1 MKQFLLVLFSL
12 LIVSSIAF
20 PQSQSRS
27 LNFKNRS
34 LQLDENV
41 VSFDWKQFS
50 AEHLPVKGKRF
61 AIMQF
66 KQTPDEHTRKELS
79 NAGIELLNYVPN
91 NAYTVAVAKEINRA
105 VLQASGI
112 QNVSDFPAKAKL
124 DNRLLTHPFP
134 AYAIKKAGT
143 VDVLVNVSRGIS
155 IHEAITDLTSRKF
168 EVVDTKLT
176 EWKLITL
183 RISQSQ
189 IDVLASVPYLEFI
202 QPLPPADKKLNDE
215 VRSNS
220 RANVLN
226 APIASGG
233 ENLAGKGVVIG
244 VGDDA
249 DITSHVDLKDRV
261 INRAAFFYENHGT
274 QTSGTAAG
282 AGISEALYQGVAPMA
297 TIVSQVFGGIFKYA
311 ASYVADYGM
320 VVTNNSYGSISGD
333 CEYAGVYDLYSKVLD
348 DQAFALPDLL
358 HVFAAGNDG
367 TLSCPGYTAGYH
379 TVLGGY
385 QSAKNVL
392 TVGWGEKNATA
403 SNSGSH
409 GPTADG
415 RIKPEIT
422 TTGSEVRS
430 TGANNTYVTDWGS
443 SLASPAVAGGAAL
456 LVEKYR
462 QLNTGAN
469 PPAALLKALLM
480 NGANDIDNP
489 GPDFK
494 SGFGWMNLNRSLAML
509 KANHY
514 SRQVISTGT
523 TSEILLNV
531 PAGMGQLKVMIYWHD
546 PAASV
551 FSAATLVNDIDLEVK
566 NPAATLF
573 LPWILD
579 TAHDNITALA
589 TRGADHLN
597 NVEQVTIDNP
607 AAGVYNVLIK
617 GTAINVN
624 PTQEYFLV
632 YDFLPATI
640 DLTFPS
646 AGEPLVP
653 GETITVNWDAWDN
666 STNPFTLQYSINN
679 GTTWI
684 DIPTSI
690 PSSGK
695 QYNWLVPAVTTGQA
709 KMRLMRT
716 GTALVDESMPF
727 VIAPQAALSLAAIQC
742 EGYITLNWTAV
753 PDASDYEVMMKQG
766 PQMQPVA
773 STTSTSYT
781 FKGLNKDS
789 VYWITVRPKI
799 NGLAGRRSDAARVQ
813 PNTGNCSGAISN
825 NDLKLDSIT
834 TPRAGRKQTSTEITG
849 NNLSV
854 RIKNLD
860 DAPVTNFEV
869 KYSINGGAYITQAVA
884 GTIPALGVYTHTFSG
899 VNFSSAGTYNITAV
913 VKNSTADPVTN
924 NDTLTSMIKQLA
936 NDPIALP
943 YVENFD
949 SAPASEVLQSQT
961 GLNGLDHWDFTSTTP
976 YGRVRTFVNT
986 GIAHSGNRA
995 ITLDVDRFVQAG
1007 NTNYL
1012 TGTFNVSSNA
1022 LTHEVRLDF
1031 WFKHHGQ
1038 NPNANNR
1045 VWIRGSDV
1053 DTWIE
1058 AYDLD
1063 ANQTMFAGVWQKSA
1077 SIEVSDL
1084 LLANGQNFTSGF
1096 QVRFGQHSIIGMGD
1110 DQHNG
1115 GCTIDDFRLYI
1126 AANDVAVIKIESPAN
1141 NACGLG
1147 ATVPLKVQVKNLSKA
1162 TVNNVPIT
1170 ARVDGGTI
1178 VTENIASIAANA
1190 TVTYIFTQGLN
1201 LSSIGEHT
1209 IDVWT
1214 DLASDTY
1221 KENDSLLNYTVKNQ
1235 PVISAFPYLENF
1247 ENGQGNWYAEGRN
1260 STWQF
1265 GTPSSIKINKAA
1277 SGSKAWKTSLQG
1289 SYNDDELSYLYSP
1302 CFNIAGLTTPWLSL
1316 SVAMDLEQCSDDP
1329 CDKAWIEYSTDG
1341 ISWNKL
1347 GTYGQGLNWY
1357 NRQGNN
1363 VWDSAGFKRWHSA
1376 GVPLPVGL
1384 SNLRLRVVMNSDES
1398 LIKEGIAIDDIHI
1411 YDRTLPIYTGPSVT
1425 TPVTQTVAG
1434 NNWSNFTQGGKVIAS
1449 LNPNGT
1455 NLGSTGV
1462 QVFVHT
1468 GGFNAVRNINGQYYH
1483 DRNIAIKPAN
1493 LSNTDSTTV
1502 RFYFTD
1508 AETDTLVRASGCS
1521 VCSKPVDA
1529 YQLGITKFD
1538 DADDSKENGDL
1549 TDNVNSAYT
1558 FINAAKVAKVPY
1570 DMGYYAEFKVK
1581 DFSEFW
1587 LNNGG
1592 STGNIPLPLLL
1603 TSFNV
1608 VKQNKDVLVQWSTT
1622 NEVNIDKYE
1631 VEVARSND
1639 EYRRQQ
1645 FRLLNTVTATNNLQN
1660 TYRITDVE
1668 LNKNGARYYRLK
1680 IIDKNGQVRYS
1691 EIKVVVFGSTNEWT
1705 VYPNPVQHVLQVV
1718 TQAEAGTKVEISL
1731 MNTLGQ
1737 VMLARSIVASGF
1749 TDKTP
1754 VELNKERLAPGLYIV
1769 KVTSG
1774 NEVKQFKIVKQ

>member
-1 MKQFLLVLFSL
+1 MKQFLLVVFSF
-12 LIVSSIAF
+12 LIISSVVF
-20 PQSQSRS
+20 SQPQSH
-27 LNFKNRS
+27 LLKFKNS
-34 LQLDENV
+34 SVQLDENV
-41 VSFDWKQFS
+41 LQFEWKDFS
-50 AEHLPVKGKRF
+50 TKHLPVKGKRF

-66 KQTPDEHTRKELS
+66 KQTPNENTRKQLS
-79 NAGIELLNYVPN
+79 IAGIELLNYIPD
-91 NAYTVAVAKEINRA
+91 NAYTVAVSKEISYTI
-105 VLQASGI
+105 LQAAGI
-112 QNVSDFPAKAKL
+112 QNVTDFPAKAKL
-124 DNRLLTHPFP
+124 DNRLRNLPFP
-134 AYAIKKAGT
+134 ASAIKKAGT
-143 VDVLVNVSRGIS
+143 IDVLVNVSKGIPFAEVLADM
-155 IHEAITDLTSRKF
+155 ISRKF
-168 EVVDTKLT
+168 EVIDMKLKAW
-176 EWKLITL
+176 ELITV
-183 RISQSQ
+183 RVPQSQ
-189 IDVLASVPYLEFI
+189 IDLLAAVPYIGFI
-202 QPLPPADKKLNDE
+202 QPLPPPDKKLNDE

-226 APIASGG
+226 APIALGG
-233 ENLAGKGVVIG
+233 ENLTGKGVVIG

-311 ASYVADYGM
+311 ASYVTDYGM

-348 DQAFALPDLL
+348 DQAFALPELL

-367 TLSCPGYTAGYH
+367 TVLCPGYTAGYH

-385 QSAKNVL
+385 QSAKNIL

-403 SNSGSH
+403 SNDGSH
-409 GPTADG
+409 GPTVDG

-462 QLNTGAN
+462 QLSAGSN

-489 GPDFK
+489 GPDYK

-509 KANHY
+509 KNNHFL
-514 SRQVISTGT
+514 RQVISAGATA
-523 TSEILLNV
+523 EIPLTV
-531 PAGMGQLKVMIYWHD
+531 PANTGQLKVMIYWHD
-546 PAASV
+546 PASAV

-566 NPAATLF
+566 NPAATSF
-573 LPWILD
+573 LPWKLD
-579 TAHDNITALA
+579 TAHSNITALA
-589 TRGADHLN
+589 TRGADHIN

-607 AAGVYNVLIK
+607 TAGVYNVLVK
-617 GTAINVN
+617 GTAINVSSA
-624 PTQEYFLV
+624 QEYFLV

-646 AGEPLVP
+646 VGEPLVP
-653 GETITVNWDAWDN
+653 GETIAVNWDAWDN
-666 STNPFTLQYSINN
+666 SSNTFTLQYSINN
-679 GTTWI
+679 GATWI
-684 DIPTSI
+684 DISTSLP
-690 PSSGK
+690 PSSK
-695 QYNWLVPAVTTGQA
+695 QYNWVVPSVTTGQA
-709 KMRLMRT
+709 KMRLMRN
-716 GTALVDESMPF
+716 GTSLVDESIPF
-727 VIAPQAALSLAAIQC
+727 VIAPRAALSLAAIQC
-742 EGYITLNWTAV
+742 EGYINLNWTVITGAT
-753 PDASDYEVMMKQG
+753 DYEVMMKQG

-789 VYWITVRPKI
+789 VYWVTVRPRI
-799 NGLAGRRSDAARVQ
+799 NGLAGRRSDAAMVQ
-813 PNTGNCSGAISN
+813 PSTGNCSGAISN

-834 TPRAGRKQTSTEITG
+834 APHSGRKQTSTEITG

-860 DAPVTNFEV
+860 DAPVNNFEV
-869 KYSINGGAYITQAVA
+869 KYSINGGAFITQAVSA
-884 GTIPALGVYTHTFSG
+884 TIPALGTYTHTFIG
-899 VNFSSAGTYNITAV
+899 VNFSAAGTYNITAV

-924 NDTLTSMIKQLA
+924 NDTLTSVIKQLSNA
-936 NDPIALP
+936 PITLP
-943 YVENFD
+943 YGEDFD
-949 SAPASEVLQSQT
+949 SAPVSEVLHNQT
-961 GLNGLDHWDFTSTTP
+961 VLNGLDHWDFNSTTP

-995 ITLDVDRFVQAG
+995 ITLDVDRFIQTG
-1007 NTNYL
+1007 NTSYFI
-1012 TGTFNVSSNA
+1012 GTFNVSNNA
-1022 LTHEVRLDF
+1022 QTDEVRLDF

-1038 NPNANNR
+1038 NSHANNR
-1045 VWIRGSDV
+1045 VWIRGSDA

-1058 AYDLD
+1058 AYNLD
-1063 ANQTMFAGVWQKSA
+1063 ANQTMYAGVWQKSA

-1084 LLANGQNFTSGF
+1084 LIANGQQFSSSF
-1096 QVRFGQHSIIGMGD
+1096 QVRFGQHSVIGMGD

-1115 GCTIDDFRLYI
+1115 GYTLDDFRLYV
-1126 AANDVAVIKIESPAN
+1126 ATNDVAVLKIESPVN
-1141 NACGLG
+1141 NPCGLG

-1162 TVNNVPIT
+1162 TVNNVPVK
-1170 ARVDGGTI
+1170 ARVDGGNI
-1178 VTENIASIAANA
+1178 ITENIASIAANG
-1190 TVTYIFTQGLN
+1190 TITYTFIQGLN

-1221 KENDSLLNYTVKNQ
+1221 KDNDSLLNYKVKNQ
-1235 PVISAFPYLENF
+1235 PVISTFPYLENF
-1247 ENGQGNWYAEGRN
+1247 ENGQGNWYAEGHN

-1316 SVAMDLEQCSDDP
+1316 SVAMDLEQCSDSP
-1329 CDKAWIEYSTDG
+1329 CDKAWIEYSSDG
-1341 ISWNKL
+1341 LTWNKL
-1347 GTYGQGLNWY
+1347 GAYGQGLNWY
-1357 NRQGNN
+1357 NRKGAN

-1376 GVPLPVGL
+1376 GIPLPVGL
-1384 SNLRLRVVMNSDES
+1384 NNLRLRVVMNSDES
-1398 LIKEGIAIDDIHI
+1398 LIKEGIALDDIHI
-1411 YDRTLPIYTGPSVT
+1411 YDRTFPIYTGPSVT
-1425 TPVTQTVAG
+1425 TPVTQAVAG
-1434 NNWSNFTQGGKVIAS
+1434 SNWLNFSQGGKVIAS
-1449 LNPNGT
+1449 LNPNGN

-1483 DRNIAIKPAN
+1483 DRNITIKPAN
-1493 LSNTDSTTV
+1493 TSNTDSTTI

-1508 AETDTLVRASGCS
+1508 AETDTLVRASSCNI
-1521 VCSKPVDA
+1521 CSKPVDA

-1549 TDNVNSAYT
+1549 SDNVNSAYT
-1558 FINAAKVAKVPY
+1558 FINAMKVAKVPY
-1570 DMGYYAEFKVK
+1570 DVGYYSEFKVK

-1592 STGNIPLPLLL
+1592 PTGNIPLPLLL
-1603 TSFNV
+1603 TSFNA

-1631 VEVARSND
+1631 VEVSRSND

-1645 FRLLNTVTATNNLQN
+1645 FSLLNTVIAANNPQN

-1668 LNKNGARYYRLK
+1668 LNKTGARYYRLK

-1691 EIKVVVFGSTNEWT
+1691 EIKVVVFGATNAWT

-1718 TQAEAGTKVEISL
+1718 TQAEAGTKVEITL
-1731 MNTLGQ
+1731 MNALGQ

-1749 TDKTP
+1749 ADKTP
-1754 VELNKERLAPGLYIV
+1754 VDMNKEKLASGLYIV

-1774 NEVKQFKIVKQ
+1774 NEVKQFKVVKQ